1 MKKSIE
7 LKLNT
12 SSAHCRLLLKLL
24 DKGKH
29 VYNLGLSEC
38 KKRLSR
44 LRIDKEYQTLLA
56 LRRDLKRSKLP
67 TKQVDQLLRDIVTK
81 RYFLTKTD
89 IEKYVKDNVGYLK
102 DNFNSQFVQTLA
114 DRAFET
120 IQKVLYGKSRNV
132 RFKGKWDNILASV
145 HAKSTD
151 TGILFDP
158 KTKAITYMGISI
170 PLVLDYRKDDGYHK
184 WYLEQII
191 DNYTK
196 REAVDISYIR
206 IVRRVIKGHDT
217 FYAQF
222 VAAVRPIGMTDE
234 KAAKENLAIAECNAD
249 LIRKATEQGKPTN
262 RLRLKHPVPSII
274 EFPCGNKTVEMIRA
288 LGLSG
293 KFLTCIDMGPRHFA
307 AFLRGEQYS
316 IAILQPIFD
325 RLREYDNELKVLQR
339 KLDRQRR
346 NNNPD
351 NFNSNG
357 TIRKGKRLRWK
368 RSQGYI
374 ETNNRIKEL
383 HRLVRETR
391 TSAIRELSS
400 IIAALSKKVSAED
413 LSYKSLQKNYGRS
426 VGNFAPS
433 YFMKDISFKAESAG
447 NDNVKIPLTTALS
460 QHCLCGVRKKKKLSE
475 RLHECECGCKAQR
488 DVLSAYLGTYYVPN
502 PGEWE
507 GNTARQ
513 YHSEDR
519 LLLTASHRVYP
530 SKTASRKS
538 QGIGFALGLDKRP
551 SSGSCGETGEYPSEN
566 SGRKLMVCKDLKSL
580 IVELGSLSSRIPCL

>member
-7 LKLNT
+7 FKLNT
-12 SSAHCRLLLKLL
+12 SSAHRRLLLKLL
-24 DKGKH
+24 DKGKGI
-29 VYNLGLSEC
+29 YNLGLSEC

-44 LRIDKEYQTLLA
+44 LRADKEYQTLLA
-56 LRRDLKRSKLP
+56 LRRDLKKSKVS
-67 TKQVDQLLRDIVTK
+67 TKQVDQILRDIVTK

-89 IEKYVKDNVGYLK
+89 IEKYVRDNAGYLK

-120 IQKVLYGKSRNV
+120 IQKVLYGKSKNV

-196 REAVDISYIR
+196 HGTIDISYIR
-206 IVRRVIKGHDT
+206 IVRRVIKGHDV

-222 VAAVRPIGMTDE
+222 VTAVRPIGMTDE
-234 KAAKENLAIAECNAD
+234 KAAEENRAIAEYNAD
-249 LIRKATEQGKPTN
+249 LIQ
-262 RLRLKHPVPSII
+262 
-274 EFPCGNKTVEMIRA
+274 RA
-288 LGLSG
+288 
-293 KFLTCIDMGPRHFA
+293 
-307 AFLRGEQYS
+307 
-316 IAILQPIFD
+316 
-325 RLREYDNELKVLQR
+325 RED
-339 KLDRQRR
+339 
-346 NNNPD
+346 
-351 NFNSNG
+351 G

-400 IIAALSKKVSAED
+400 IISALSKKVSAED

-433 YFMKDISFKAESAG
+433 YFMKDILFKAESAG
-447 NDNVKIPLTTALS
+447 SDNVKIPLTTALS
-460 QHCLCGVRKKKKLSE
+460 QYCLCGVHKKKKLSE
-475 RLHECECGCKAQR
+475 RLHECECGCKSQR

-551 SSGSCGETGEYPSEN
+551 SSGSCGKTREYPSEN
-566 SGRKLMVCKDLKSL
+566 SGLNLLVCKDLKSL
-580 IVELGSLSSRIPCL
+580 IGELGSLSSRIPCL